1 MPVPQ
6 AICSSTATWQA
17 TPAAAATRLTAASIG
32 MGPQA

>member
-6 AICSSTATWQA
+6 AICSSTATWQG
-17 TPAAAATRLTAASIG
+17 TPAAAARRLTAASMG

>member
-6 AICSSTATWQA
+6 AICSSTATWQG
-17 TPAAAATRLTAASIG
+17 TPAPAQRRLTAASMG